1 MPSYSDNMA
10 TSNRAALEI
19 GSARRF
25 RVYFAFSLA
34 LLFAG
39 CGLFEDDEGG
49 VSARSDGIRVTIDND
64 SEDRVYYAIFGRE
77 LATLID
83 WIPHLDESR
92 SVAPRSSR
100 SIPHGDIMKED
111 GETEAIFYWWTADVR
126 DGERVPGTLTS
137 TIIDL

>member
-1 MPSYSDNMA
+1 MW
-10 TSNRAALEI
+10 TVVLI
-19 GSARRF
+19 
-25 RVYFAFSLA
+25 
-34 LLFAG
+34 LLSPG
-39 CGLFEDDEGG
+39 CGLFDDDNGG
-49 VSARSDGIRVTIDND
+49 VSARSDGLRVTVEND
-64 SEDRVYYAIFGRE
+64 TGDRIYYAIFGRE

-100 SIPHGDIMKED
+100 SILHADIMKED
-111 GETEAIFYWWTADVR
+111 GETEAIFYWWKADIR